1 MELNYKI
8 NCKYLLASCI
18 LINPHALVRAIPIQP
33 CIYLLP
39 PPQNTHPRSRAPFA
53 EVWRFY
59 CIVIESNGGYQWSE
73 TFELDMAMYVHSHIT
88 SHKITPNLDTG
99 TRVQISAYY
108 NETTH
113 PRRYHDY
120 IRVLLAAVG
129 SITYGLYREANQ
141 NNIRMWISILNIHLF
156 EIWHFRRHCDSHKAH
171 YSLKL
176 RTYTYTHPC
185 ASPPPLILVLKIV

>member
-1 MELNYKI
+1 MCVYHQARALYFNVTFYSYHCFSFPIYLLLPFHWNYKI

-113 PRRYHDY
+113 PRRYRLY
-120 IRVLLAAVG
+120 RGVVG
-129 SITYGLYREANQ
+129 SSWEY
-141 NNIRMWISILNIHLF
+141 HLRPIQRSKS
-156 EIWHFRRHCDSHKAH
+156 E
-171 YSLKL
+171 
-176 RTYTYTHPC
+176 
-185 ASPPPLILVLKIV
+185 